1 MLNRFGLL
9 LALGLIVSTP
19 VAAQVTITDTHE
31 GGKPVPKPAPFNMKS
46 LTQGQNVSQQ
56 TPLSNRAIIQM
67 VQSGKQETAILAAI
81 RSSGGNFDF
90 SSGGCSALRGANVS
104 QTILNAMGGSGGS
117 QCTSAL
123 PSPGSVQGQP
133 TGGML
138 LGNRNATLLGG
149 SGGHGA
155 ATTTPSNGGDP
166 VALNPQPLPPRT
178 GRTLLGNSAPASATS
193 PAVGASKTA
202 TKTKLQPAGATSLAP
217 SQPKSATGTS
227 GTTGTSSAQPR

>member
-1 MLNRFGLL
+1 MNNRFGLL
-9 LALGLIVSTP
+9 FALGLIVSTS

-46 LTQGQNVSQQ
+46 ATQAHNAQQ
-56 TPLSNRAIIQM
+56 APLSNRAIIQM
-67 VQSGKQETAILAAI
+67 VKSGNQETAILAAI
-81 RSSGGNFDF
+81 RSRGGRFDF
-90 SSGGCSALRGANVS
+90 SPQGCSALRGANVS

-155 ATTTPSNGGDP
+155 ATATPSNGGDP

>member
-1 MLNRFGLL
+1 MNNRFGLL
-9 LALGLIVSTP
+9 FALGLIVSTS

-46 LTQGQNVSQQ
+46 ATQAHNAQQ
-56 TPLSNRAIIQM
+56 APLSNRAIIQM
-67 VQSGKQETAILAAI
+67 VKSGNQETAILAAI
-81 RSSGGNFDF
+81 RSRGGRFDF
-90 SSGGCSALRGANVS
+90 SPQGCSALRGAHVS

-155 ATTTPSNGGDP
+155 ATATPSNGGDP

>member
-1 MLNRFGLL
+1 MNNRFGLL
-9 LALGLIVSTP
+9 FALGLIVSTS

-46 LTQGQNVSQQ
+46 ATQAHNAQQ
-56 TPLSNRAIIQM
+56 APLSNRAIIQM
-67 VQSGKQETAILAAI
+67 VKSGNQETAILAAI
-81 RSSGGNFDF
+81 RSRGGRFDF
-90 SSGGCSALRGANVS
+90 SPQGCSALRGANVS

>member
-1 MLNRFGLL
+1 MNNRFGLL
-9 LALGLIVSTP
+9 FALGLIVSTS

-46 LTQGQNVSQQ
+46 ATQAHNAQQ
-56 TPLSNRAIIQM
+56 APLSNRAIIQM
-67 VQSGKQETAILAAI
+67 VKSGNQETAILAAI
-81 RSSGGNFDF
+81 RSRGGRFDF
-90 SSGGCSALRGANVS
+90 SPQGCSALRGASVS

-155 ATTTPSNGGDP
+155 ATATPSNGGDP

>member
-1 MLNRFGLL
+1 MNNRFGLL
-9 LALGLIVSTP
+9 FALGLIVSTS

-46 LTQGQNVSQQ
+46 ATQAHNAQQ
-56 TPLSNRAIIQM
+56 APLSNRAIIQM
-67 VQSGKQETAILAAI
+67 VKSGNQETAILAAI
-81 RSSGGNFDF
+81 RSRGGRFDF
-90 SSGGCSALRGANVS
+90 SPQGCSALRGANVS

-155 ATTTPSNGGDP
+155 ATATPSNGGDP

-193 PAVGASKTA
+193 PVVGASKTA

>member
-1 MLNRFGLL
+1 MNNRFGLL
-9 LALGLIVSTP
+9 FALGLIVSTS

-46 LTQGQNVSQQ
+46 ATQANNAQQ
-56 TPLSNRAIIQM
+56 APLSNRAIIQM
-67 VQSGKQETAILAAI
+67 VKSGNQETAILAAI
-81 RSSGGNFDF
+81 RSRGGRFDF
-90 SSGGCSALRGANVS
+90 SPQGCSALRGANVS

-155 ATTTPSNGGDP
+155 ATATPSNGGDP

>member
-1 MLNRFGLL
+1 MNNRFGLL
-9 LALGLIVSTP
+9 FALGLIVSTS

-46 LTQGQNVSQQ
+46 ATQAHNAQQ
-56 TPLSNRAIIQM
+56 APLSNRAIIQM
-67 VQSGKQETAILAAI
+67 VKSGNQETAILAAI
-81 RSSGGNFDF
+81 RSRGGRFDF
-90 SSGGCSALRGANVS
+90 SPQGCSALRGANVS

-149 SGGHGA
+149 SGGNGA
-155 ATTTPSNGGDP
+155 ATATPSNGGDP